1 MNNNSIYNLCI
12 QGAFI
17 LFICSCGSKP
27 KPDPQPVPQPQPQ
40 PVVVEQF
47 VVNVPGENLTALSK
61 ITDSEYKCSTP
72 YGGDNNRNLFFSVR
86 TNGTPS
92 YSNIFKKENTLG
104 AGMSQKTSGNNN
116 NTTPTYCA
124 ATNMM
129 AFAGEFEGSKH
140 RDIYMLNASQVNALT
155 QVTST
160 PDAEEC
166 YPDFSQDGQKIV
178 YQKYTNILKL
188 EYSEIWIK
196 NLTTNENIMLGLGR
210 MPSFSPDGRTIV
222 YAKNQTEISPT
233 TLWIMNVDGSNPMQ
247 LTNSNQG
254 DVYRPRFSPDGK
266 KIVFQCYKK
275 DKGDSDLYVI
285 DKDGNNLSQLT
296 INKSFDGEPYWAKDW
311 NIYFT
316 SDRGG
321 RAGHRQIWK
330 FRYGQVTQ
338 PNPPKPIPDDP
349 NPNPIYR
356 GAYHTVLDGETITD
370 IAKRYGVTVK
380 NIVEWNNLMTMT
392 ITPGMRL
399 KVSAQ

>member
-1 MNNNSIYNLCI
+1 MNNNSICNLCL

-17 LFICSCGSKP
+17 LLIYSCGSKP
-27 KPDPQPVPQPQPQ
+27 KPTPQPTPQPQ

-86 TNGTPS
+86 TNGTLS

-140 RDIYMLNASQVNALT
+140 RDIYMLNASQGNALI

-166 YPDFSQDGQKIV
+166 YPDFSQDGRKIV

-196 NLTTNENIMLGLGR
+196 DLKTNENIMLGLGR
-210 MPSFSPDGRTIV
+210 MPSFSPDGRMIV
-222 YAKNQTEISPT
+222 YTKNQTENSPT

-247 LTNSNQG
+247 LTNSSQG
-254 DVYRPRFSPDGK
+254 DVYRPRFSPDGE

-275 DKGDSDLYVI
+275 DKGDSDLFVI
-285 DKDGNNLSQLT
+285 DKDGNNVSQLT

-321 RAGHRQIWK
+321 RAGHRQIWR
-330 FRYGQVTQ
+330 FRYGNVI
-338 PNPPKPIPDDP
+338 PIIPQDKNDTEIIKKT
-349 NPNPIYR
+349 NGN
-356 GAYHTVLDGETITD
+356 GDYHTVLDGETITD
-370 IAKRYGVTVK
+370 IARRYGVTVK
-380 NIVEWNNLMTMT
+380 DIVKWNNLMTMT

-399 KVSAQ
+399 KVSPQ